1 MHRKT
6 SLFYTVLIAVASMAV
21 GMVIAS
27 RLDLTP
33 ASSAQTIGV
42 PAADSAPLTG
52 PIDATTFRTIAK
64 MNAGAVVNI
73 QTEVRAR
80 GRDLSDYFG
89 GGGGGGDDLL
99 NRFFGGGDDSQQQQ
113 PPQQAPRN
121 RSRGQ
126 GQGQQGPVMEGA
138 GTGFII
144 DKAGFILT
152 NNHVIDGAETIRIS
166 FYNSARNET
175 YPAKVVGHDLLTDSA
190 LLQLTEMPPQ
200 PLTEVRFGDSEQM
213 QPGDWVMAIGNP
225 FGIGQSVSVGVIS
238 ALGRPFGGVTGR
250 SQNMLQTDA
259 AINPGNSGG
268 PLLNVRGEV
277 IGMNTAIFT
286 DQRSGNMGIGFA
298 TPINAVRAL
307 LPELRQ
313 GKVIRGVI
321 GVEVALDH
329 LTNETAKAFGL
340 PNTNGA
346 IISHV
351 NPDGPADKAGLQPG
365 DVVVQ
370 YNGKPVKDSDAL
382 VAMVVGT
389 KPGSSVPATLYR
401 NGQRKDLNIT
411 VDELDLEAEQSAR
424 TTRSGGQNPQSEPQ
438 PTATGFGM
446 TLESITP
453 DIARRLEL
461 PANQGGAVVTD
472 IDHNSPAEL
481 SGVLQGD
488 VILEVN
494 HQKVAN
500 VSQVTRELQK
510 AQNGQPAFLLVW
522 RDGSNYF
529 VTLTKR

>member
-6 SLFYTVLIAVASMAV
+6 TRFYAVLIAVASMAV

-33 ASSAQTIGV
+33 ESSAQTIGV
-42 PAADSAPLTG
+42 PAADSAPLSG

-80 GRDLSDYFG
+80 GRDLSEYF

-99 NRFFGGGDDSQQQQ
+99 NRFFGGGGGDDSQQQ
-113 PPQQAPRN
+113 APRG
-121 RSRGQ
+121 RGRGQ
-126 GQGQQGPVMEGA
+126 GGQQGPVMEGA

-144 DKAGFILT
+144 DKAGYVLT
-152 NNHVIDGAETIRIS
+152 NNHVIDGAETIRIT
-166 FYNSARNET
+166 FYNSARGET
-175 YPAKVVGHDLLTDSA
+175 YAAKVVGHDLLTDSA
-190 LLQLTEMPPQ
+190 LLQLTEMPRQ
-200 PLTEVRFGDSEQM
+200 PLTEVRFGDSDQM

-238 ALGRPFGGVTGR
+238 ALGRPYGGVNGR
-250 SQNMLQTDA
+250 TQNMLQTDA

-298 TPINAVRAL
+298 TPINSVRAL

-321 GVEVALDH
+321 GVEVSLDH
-329 LTNETAKAFGL
+329 LTNETSKAFGL
-340 PNTNGA
+340 PGTNGA

-351 NPDGPADKAGLQPG
+351 NPDGPADKAGVQPG
-365 DVVVQ
+365 DVVVE

-382 VAMVVGT
+382 VAMVVAT
-389 KPGSSVPATLYR
+389 KPGTAVPVTIYR
-401 NGQRKDLNIT
+401 NNQRKALNVT
-411 VDELDLEAEQSAR
+411 VDELDLEAEQSTRNA
-424 TTRSGGQNPQSEPQ
+424 RSGGQNPQNEPQ
-438 PTATGFGM
+438 PTTTGFGM

-453 DIARRLEL
+453 DIARRLDL
-461 PANQGGAVVTD
+461 SPNQGGAVVTD

-481 SGVLQGD
+481 AGVLQGD

-510 AQNGQPAFLLVW
+510 VQNGQAAFLLVW
-522 RDGSNYF
+522 RDGSSYF
-529 VTLTKR
+529 VPLTKR